1 MGDREIVKPFSI
13 VFITQDDPFYVRCF
27 FGEFFKVYPYP
38 KEIKTVVLQSSMG
51 KKSTWALVKQMYT
64 FYGFIDFFRMGLRYA
79 GVKTLSRLGRFYEK
93 LEWLSLRQLC
103 LFYNIEVIH
112 QKDIHESKFM
122 AELRGRDPDLIISV
136 AAPTIFHKELIGLP
150 RLGCINIHHAPLPRY
165 RGMMPNFWQLYH
177 GEKEVG
183 ITIHKINPKV
193 DQGEIILQK
202 QVPIKP
208 GESLDALIK
217 RTKQLGAHFMVEA
230 IETMRNGR
238 VKFKENKP
246 EQGSYFSFPTKE
258 DVNKFRA
265 MGYKLL

>member
-1 MGDREIVKPFSI
+1 MKPFNI

-27 FGEFFKVYPYP
+27 FEEFFKIYPYP
-38 KEIKTVVLQSSMG
+38 KEIKTVVIQSSMG

-64 FYGFIDFFRMGLRYA
+64 FYGLIDFFRMGLRYA
-79 GVKTLSRLGRFYEK
+79 GWKTLSRLNRFYEK
-93 LEWLSLRQLC
+93 SEWFDLKQLC
-103 LFYNIEVIH
+103 ETRNIEVLR
-112 QKDIHESKFM
+112 QKDILESEFL
-122 AELRGRDPDLIISV
+122 AELRSRNLDLIISV
-136 AAPTIFHKELIGLP
+136 AAPTIFHKELIDLP

-165 RGMMPNFWQLYH
+165 RGMMPNFWQLYN

-193 DQGEIILQK
+193 DQGEIILQR

-230 IETMRNGR
+230 IEMVRKGR
-238 VKFKENKP
+238 VQFKENRP
-246 EQGSYFSFPTKE
+246 EEGSYFSFPTRE
-258 DVNKFRA
+258 DVRKFRA